1 MKTSTRHKNPLGDIS
16 VLYVAVMARALRAEG
31 RDPTDLLSRFGLDE
45 QALGAPAA
53 RISIPRFM
61 RMGQAAIALTGN
73 PALGLTMGQLSRPVD
88 AGIAGLAAQSAATA
102 GEAISTLIHYS
113 LLNSRNSR
121 GVPGQPARAVK
132 RIFTPSN
139 PTMCLITSWWIRS
152 LQPGPNS

>member
-73 PALGLTMGQLSRPVD
+73 PALGLTMGQLSRPWTRVSQ
-88 AGIAGLAAQSAATA
+88 GLPPNLPPQLAKPSA
-102 GEAISTLIHYS
+102 
-113 LLNSRNSR
+113 R
-121 GVPGQPARAVK
+121 
-132 RIFTPSN
+132 
-139 PTMCLITSWWIRS
+139 
-152 LQPGPNS
+152 